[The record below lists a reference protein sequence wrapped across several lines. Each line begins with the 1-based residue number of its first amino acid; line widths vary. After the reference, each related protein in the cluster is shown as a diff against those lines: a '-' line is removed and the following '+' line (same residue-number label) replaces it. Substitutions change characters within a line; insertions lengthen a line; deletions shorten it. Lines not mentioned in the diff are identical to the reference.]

1 MISVAKALV
10 LSLALVGVMAVGSAS
25 ASTVPMDQARYIHQI
40 HLSED
45 ADMPPTSQKGQQIAY
60 DNLCSS
66 QERWI
71 AKHLT
76 EFDE

>member
-1 MISVAKALV
+1 
-10 LSLALVGVMAVGSAS
+10 
-25 ASTVPMDQARYIHQI
+25 MDQARYIHQI

-45 ADMPPTSQKGQQIAY
+45 SDMPPTSQKGQQIAY